1 MCVVLV
7 YRRTRILVCLVL
19 FTNFKKVGVFGYEL
33 TLVGYWLTGNIKL
46 NFQTNA
52 VESAFYL
59 GGEQIDPLIYCVI
72 GLTEEAGEVAG
83 KVKKLY
89 RDHDGKIDD
98 EYRTKLALELGD
110 TLWYLSVLANKA
122 GLDLETVAQLN
133 IEKRLK
139 RKENGTQRG
148 NGDNR

>member
-1 MCVVLV
+1 M
-7 YRRTRILVCLVL
+7 
-19 FTNFKKVGVFGYEL
+19 EL
-33 TLVGYWLTGNIKL
+33 NS
-46 NFQTNA
+46 FQTNA

-89 RDHDGKIDD
+89 RDHDGKLDD

-110 TLWYLSVLANKA
+110 TLWYLSVLAEKA
-122 GLDLETVAQLN
+122 GLDLETVARLN

-139 RKENGTQRG
+139 RKEKGTQHG
-148 NGDNR
+148 DGDNR